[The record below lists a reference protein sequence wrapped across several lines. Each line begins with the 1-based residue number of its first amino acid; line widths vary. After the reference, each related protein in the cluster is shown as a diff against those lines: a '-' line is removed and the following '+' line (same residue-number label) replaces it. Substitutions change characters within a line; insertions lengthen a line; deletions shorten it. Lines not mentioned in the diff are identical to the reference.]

1 MRGVLYV
8 SHGSRVAEAVEEA
21 KSFIEK
27 VKVQIDIPLQEICF
41 LELTS
46 PNLSQGFEKLVAQGA
61 TQISIVPVL
70 LLSAGH
76 YFKDIPA
83 EIEENQLKFPNVEVS
98 YGQPLGVQRR
108 LTSVL
113 KERIAET
120 GIKPNDDAKVLV
132 IGRGSYNP
140 QTQKD
145 ISAIRDQLYDLTELN
160 DIDVCYLAAC
170 GPKFEEALQQ
180 AVEAKHSQIF
190 VVPYLWFTGILEQHI
205 DSTVNS
211 YDVDSDI
218 ILCHRLGHHKYLQH
232 ALRDRVLETFEL
244 VNQ

>member
-1 MRGVLYV
+1 M
-8 SHGSRVAEAVEEA
+8 
-21 KSFIEK
+21 
-27 VKVQIDIPLQEICF
+27 
-41 LELTS
+41 
-46 PNLSQGFEKLVAQGA
+46 
-61 TQISIVPVL
+61 
-70 LLSAGH
+70 
-76 YFKDIPA
+76 
-83 EIEENQLKFPNVEVS
+83 KFPNVEVS

-145 ISAIRDQLYDLTELN
+145 ITAIRDQLYDLTELN
-160 DIDVCYLAAC
+160 DIDVCYLATC
-170 GPKFEEALQQ
+170 GPKFEEALRQ

-218 ILCHRLGHHKYLQH
+218 ILCHRLGHHKYLH